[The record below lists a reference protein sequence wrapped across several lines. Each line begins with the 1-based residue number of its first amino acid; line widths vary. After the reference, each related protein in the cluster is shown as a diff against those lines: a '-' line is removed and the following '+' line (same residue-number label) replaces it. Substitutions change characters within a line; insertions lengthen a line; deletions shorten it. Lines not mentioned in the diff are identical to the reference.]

1 MSHSRYNQ
9 DKRGARFTWCSSLR
23 CIAPLERHSGGGSV
37 RAVRICREAG
47 SVCPPQAGCPNALAS
62 GRGVVIGSAWRWAIF
77 HASPSR
83 RKIIVTR
90 NEYGTGSGLPS
101 M

>member
-1 MSHSRYNQ
+1 MMDMIVLAPVYRNQ
-9 DKRGARFTWCSSLR
+9 LAW
-23 CIAPLERHSGGGSV
+23 PH
-37 RAVRICREAG
+37 RALCDIRICREAG
-47 SVCPPQAGCPNALAS
+47 SVCPPQAGCSIALAS
-62 GRGVVIGSAWRWAIF
+62 GRGVVIGSAWRWVIF
-77 HASPSR
+77 HALPSR